1 MKDKGIGLF
10 EKHEQID
17 DEPISDN
24 LFEEGENPSLMDLDI
39 ESQSIIKENCIPRSL
54 SDIPKTITSIKGL
67 DDLETMIGLF
77 RSQGYKFL
85 FRGHADKSFS
95 LLPTI
100 VRNKVQKYS
109 QEKEI
114 LESFKSI
121 CKSFGYN
128 EYRMKS
134 FDENLFYLGI
144 GRHLGLFSRLLD
156 WTAGFF
162 DALSFLMD
170 ESFQNKDGELWILA
184 FKDDQLH
191 LENRDPF
198 LIDDNKVHI
207 LQEHYYLPNENSL
220 PLGIYRRFRQHGFF
234 TVQSEGLL
242 NIPLSDFA
250 EKSGFSLINVSIPK
264 ETKALLQ
271 DCDRLISL
279 DWLYVDNEEPIL
291 KEIHKLNAMFN
302 RTP

>member
-1 MKDKGIGLF
+1 MKAKGNESLETF
-10 EKHEQID
+10 EQI
-17 DEPISDN
+17 EKEHFSDS
-24 LFEEGENPSLMDLDI
+24 LFDKNEKLSITDLDI
-39 ESQSIIKENCIPRSL
+39 ESPTTNKINPFPSSL
-54 SDIPKTITSIKGL
+54 SDIPNLITSLDGL
-67 DDLETMIGLF
+67 SDLETMIGLF

-121 CKSFGYN
+121 CKSFGYD

-291 KEIHKLNAMFN
+291 KEIHKLNAMFK
-302 RTP
+302 RMP

>member
-1 MKDKGIGLF
+1 MKAKGNGSLETF
-10 EKHEQID
+10 EQI
-17 DEPISDN
+17 EKEHFSDS
-24 LFEEGENPSLMDLDI
+24 LFDKNEKLSITDLDI
-39 ESQSIIKENCIPRSL
+39 ESPTTIKINPFPSSL
-54 SDIPKTITSIKGL
+54 SDIPNLITSLDGL
-67 DDLETMIGLF
+67 SDLETMIGLF

-121 CKSFGYN
+121 CKSFGYD

-291 KEIHKLNAMFN
+291 KEVSKLNGLFI
-302 RTP
+302 RS

>member
-1 MKDKGIGLF
+1 MKAKGNESLETF
-10 EKHEQID
+10 EQI
-17 DEPISDN
+17 EKEHFSDS
-24 LFEEGENPSLMDLDI
+24 LFDKNEKLSITDVDI
-39 ESQSIIKENCIPRSL
+39 ESPTTIKINPFPSSL
-54 SDIPKTITSIKGL
+54 SDIPNLITSL
-67 DDLETMIGLF
+67 DDLSDLETMIGLF

-109 QEKEI
+109 QEKEF

-207 LQEHYYLPNENSL
+207 LQEHYYLPYENSL

-291 KEIHKLNAMFN
+291 KEVSKLNGLFI
-302 RTP
+302 RS

>member
-1 MKDKGIGLF
+1 MKNKGIGLF
-10 EKHEQID
+10 EKREQID
-17 DEPISDN
+17 DELVSGS
-24 LFEEGENPSLMDLDI
+24 LFEENEKPSLMDLDI
-39 ESQSIIKENCIPRSL
+39 ESQSIIKEKDIPRSL
-54 SDIPKTITSIKGL
+54 SDIPETITSVESL
-67 DDLETMIGLF
+67 DDLKTMLGLLHL
-77 RSQGYKFL
+77 QGYGFL
-85 FRGHADKSFS
+85 FRGHASKSFELS
-95 LLPTI
+95 PTI
-100 VRNKVQKYS
+100 VRNKVRDFN
-109 QEKEI
+109 QEKVI

-121 CKSFGYN
+121 CKSFGYD

-291 KEIHKLNAMFN
+291 KEVSKLNGLFI
-302 RTP
+302 RS

>member
-1 MKDKGIGLF
+1 MKIKNIESLEINEQLEKDQLPDSLFDNNEGLS
-10 EKHEQID
+10 IT
-17 DEPISDN
+17 
-24 LFEEGENPSLMDLDI
+24 DLDI
-39 ESQSIIKENCIPRSL
+39 ESPTTIMINRLPSSL
-54 SDIPKTITSIKGL
+54 SDIPNLITSL
-67 DDLETMIGLF
+67 DDLSDLETMIGLF

-114 LESFKSI
+114 LESFKPI
-121 CKSFGYN
+121 CKSFGYD

-156 WTAGFF
+156 WTAGIY

-198 LIDDNKVHI
+198 LIDDKKVHI

-234 TVQSEGLL
+234 TVQSEELL
-242 NIPLSDFA
+242 HNPLSDFA

-264 ETKALLQ
+264 ETKALLK
-271 DCDRLISL
+271 DCNRLISL

-291 KEIHKLNAMFN
+291 KEIHKLNAMFK
-302 RTP
+302 RMP